1 MNLMTS
7 EASKKNM
14 LIIDGNSILNRAFF
28 GMPALTNSR
37 GADTGALYG
46 MMTIILPKL
55 EQLSPSFAAVAY
67 DLKAPTFRHKLFDA
81 YKAGRKPMPP
91 ELASQLPISKTLM
104 TELGLH
110 VCELEGYE
118 ADDLLGTMASMG
130 ESAGVH
136 VYLLTGDRDALQ
148 LISPDVT
155 VLLASTGQT
164 QEMTP
169 EVFYEK
175 YQTTPP
181 HLVDLKALM
190 GDSSDNIPGVPGIGE
205 KTAIKLIS
213 EFGSLEGVYAAIDEG
228 RKLPVGPA
236 ALTKLK
242 DGRESAHLSYG
253 LAEIC
258 RTAPMA
264 EAIDEL
270 EYRGYGE
277 GLLPLMRELEF
288 DRLISRLGINET
300 VAAETPGY
308 TDGDEGD
315 IRALAASAGGKTVA
329 LLRTEGDYRIRCE
342 EKRLRISPC
351 TVGMLAPLLECDAII
366 SVFDSKELL
375 KEAAAA
381 GISVRAELFDISL
394 AAYVLSPGE
403 SAPSLSH
410 IASAFADIAVP
421 EHDGAPLPD
430 SCADALYDLV
440 PALRKRLA
448 QSEEEQIYYK
458 IELPLARVLA
468 DMEYRGFKVDIPGLR
483 AYGDE
488 LLEAQKNAENAI
500 YETAGG
506 EFNIA
511 SPKQLGTVLFDKLGL
526 PALKKTKSGYSTSAD
541 VLEKLRPYSPIIDLI
556 FDYRRAA
563 KLHSTYAVG
572 LVAAADDDGI
582 IHSSFKQ
589 NVTATGR
596 LSSAEPNLQNIPIR
610 TELGRRF
617 RRYFIPRRKDSVLI
631 DADYSQIELRILAH
645 MSGDAAMTE
654 AFLSGEDI
662 HTVTAS
668 QVFGVPL
675 AEVTPE
681 LRKRAKAVNFGIVYG
696 IGDFSLAADI
706 GVTKREAKAYID
718 SYLEKYSGIKEF
730 MDGAKEQ
737 ARRTG
742 YVMTLYGRRRYIPE
756 ITSPRAPLRAFG
768 ERVAMNSPIQGT
780 AADIIKI
787 AMINTARALREA
799 ELDAHIILQVHD
811 ELIVECAE
819 RDKEQAAEILRSCME
834 GAAALTVPLTVD
846 LHWGKSWEE
855 CK

>member
-1 MNLMTS
+1 MSNT
-7 EASKKNM
+7 ENKKNM
-14 LIIDGNSILNRAFF
+14 LIIDGNSILNRAFY
-28 GMPALTNSR
+28 GMPALRSSK
-37 GADTGALYG
+37 GVDTGALYG

-55 EQLSPSFAAVAY
+55 ETLAPAYAAVAY
-67 DLKAPTFRHKLFDA
+67 DLKAPTFRHGLYGE
-81 YKAGRKPMPP
+81 YKAGRHAMPP
-91 ELASQLPISKTLM
+91 ELARQLPVSKELM
-104 TELGLH
+104 SDLGLH

-118 ADDLLGTMASMG
+118 ADDLLGTMARMG
-130 ESAGVH
+130 ESEGAH

-148 LISPDVT
+148 LISEGVT
-155 VLLASTGQT
+155 VLLASTGET
-164 QEMTP
+164 KEMTP
-169 EVFYEK
+169 DAFFEK
-175 YQTTPP
+175 YLTTPP
-181 HLVDLKALM
+181 HLVDIKALM

-213 EFGSLEGVYAAIDEG
+213 ELGSLDGVYSAVDEG
-228 RKLPVGPA
+228 RALPVGPA
-236 ALTKLK
+236 ALAKLR
-242 DGRESAHLSYG
+242 DGRESAQLSYK
-253 LAEIC
+253 LARIC
-258 RTAPMA
+258 RNAPMKETVA
-264 EAIDEL
+264 DL
-270 EYRGYGE
+270 EYRGYGS

-288 DRLISRLGINET
+288 DKLISRLSLNDGERQDDAPGYSLTDAAAISELAESCGGET
-300 VAAETPGY
+300 VALWLS
-308 TDGDEGD
+308 DGDAY
-315 IRALAASAGGKTVA
+315 IRTGTS
-329 LLRTEGDYRIRCE
+329 RMHIH
-342 EKRLRISPC
+342 PC
-351 TVGMLAPLLECDAII
+351 TVAQLAPLLNSGAEIA
-366 SVFDSKELL
+366 VLDSKQLTKDAL
-375 KEAAAA
+375 ACGIGIGAA
-381 GISVRAELFDISL
+381 LFDISL

-403 SAPSLSH
+403 SAPDLAH
-410 IASAFADIAVP
+410 IANAFAGYTVKTDNGADCP
-421 EHDGAPLPD
+421 E
-430 SCADALYDLV
+430 SCADALYKLAE
-440 PALRKRLA
+440 PMKERLK
-448 QSEEEQIYYK
+448 EENEEQIYYG

-468 DMEYRGFKVDIPGLR
+468 EMERSGFMVDIPGLR

-488 LLEAQKNAENAI
+488 LLEAQKNAEKNI
-500 YETAGG
+500 YEIAGG

-511 SPKQLGTVLFDKLGL
+511 SPKQLGSVLFDRLGL
-526 PALKKTKSGYSTSAD
+526 PALKKTKSGYSTSAE

-563 KLHSTYAVG
+563 KLHSTYALG

-596 LSSAEPNLQNIPIR
+596 LSSAEPNLQNIPVR

-617 RRYFIPRRKDSVLI
+617 RRYFIPRKADNVII

-645 MSGDAAMTE
+645 MSGDPAMTE
-654 AFLSGEDI
+654 AFLTGEDI

-675 AEVTPE
+675 EEVTPE

-718 SYLEKYSGIKEF
+718 SYLAKYEGIKEF
-730 MDGAKEQ
+730 MEGAKEQ
-737 ARRTG
+737 AKRTG

-756 ITSPRAPLRAFG
+756 ISSPRAPLRAFG

-787 AMINTARALREA
+787 AMINTERALREA
-799 ELDAHIILQVHD
+799 KLDANLILQVHD

-819 RDKEQAAEILRSCME
+819 RDKEQACAILRDCME
-834 GAAALTVPLTVD
+834 NAVTLTVPLTVD
-846 LHWGKSWEE
+846 LHWGRSWEE